1 MWKDLEREL
10 DTGSSVNLP
19 PAATPVKVSE
29 VSSRAGRV
37 RVVGKVVELGEDRL
51 LLDDGTGSVRVLFE
65 DLSRVEDLE
74 TGVTVRVFG
83 SPLSLEEGFE
93 LHAEIVQRLD
103 ELDLDLYREVREET
117 KKFEDIVKSDRRENL

>member
-10 DTGSSVNLP
+10 DTGSPVNLP

-29 VSSRAGRV
+29 VSPRAGRV
-37 RVVGKVVELGEDRL
+37 QLVGKVVELSEDRL

-65 DLSRVEDLE
+65 NLSRVEDLDA
-74 TGVTVRVFG
+74 GVTVRVFG

-117 KKFEDIVKSDRRENL
+117 KKFEDIVKSDRREDL